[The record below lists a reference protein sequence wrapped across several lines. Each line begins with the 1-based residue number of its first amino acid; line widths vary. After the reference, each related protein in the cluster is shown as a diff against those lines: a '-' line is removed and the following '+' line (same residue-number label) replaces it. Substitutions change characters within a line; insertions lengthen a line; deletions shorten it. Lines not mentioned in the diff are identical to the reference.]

1 MKALR
6 VLAILFVGLL
16 SAHAVVVRPAPNFT
30 FPAPAGKPASLR
42 SLRGQAV
49 VLLIGDSA
57 RQRAVRRQ
65 VSYLEEIY
73 QQFASRNVV
82 FVAALRD
89 SDGAI
94 KSNIPFVLA
103 NNGPA
108 IAAAYGADDGF
119 QLVIIGKDGNVDY
132 QTGKVCT
139 GQRVRDVIQNSFVVQ
154 AAARKP

>member
-1 MKALR
+1 MKKLFAL
-6 VLAILFVGLL
+6 AFGFVALL

-30 FPAPAGKPASLR
+30 FPAPGNKSASLR

-73 QQFASRNVV
+73 QQFASRQVV
-82 FVAALRD
+82 FVAAFREGD
-89 SDGAI
+89 APV

-108 IAAAYGADDGF
+108 VAAAYGGNDDF

-139 GQRVRDVIQNSFVVQ
+139 GQRVRDVIQNSFAVQ